1 MRAEQRV
8 ASEEVIG
15 LQSRVRALQQEL
27 ANKQRR
33 VEELELATHTRSMR
47 PHHAEVGISTRTAS
61 MAAAAGSGDEIA
73 RLQAENSML
82 ASQRSELAL
91 EVERLRAKLRE
102 AAIDLKRLLGDRER
116 LIDLSNEL
124 RADLALAEERSRD
137 GLAVPHLEQRVR
149 ELEALVRALRRELS
163 RYAAEEDL
171 LATERLASASLIDE
185 AAAAAAVAAH
195 GRGLRRVR
203 SSQYDEDNRRHR
215 GHLRRASMDG
225 STTLAP
231 PFTPNS
237 SAFAPSTPAALD
249 RSLQRL
255 QEAREHLAVAGAA
268 PPSAGL
274 RPRSLSQSERTTISQ
289 TKARIK
295 SSQRGEFVEK
305 RRQARNYNIKEDW
318 E

>member
-1 MRAEQRV
+1 MEVMRAEQKV
-8 ASEEVIG
+8 SSEEVVA
-15 LQSRVRALQQEL
+15 LQARMRALQQEL

-33 VEELELATHTRSMR
+33 VEELELSTRSLSMH
-47 PHHAEVGISTRTAS
+47 PHYSEVGISTRTAS

-73 RLQAENSML
+73 RLQSENSML
-82 ASQRSELAL
+82 ASQRSELSL

-124 RADLALAEERSRD
+124 RADLALAEERARD
-137 GLAVPHLEQRVR
+137 GLAVPHLEQRIR

-163 RYAAEEDL
+163 RYTAEDDL
-171 LATERLASASLIDE
+171 LATERVMEEAS
-185 AAAAAAVAAH
+185 AAAASSLH
-195 GRGLRRVR
+195 SRGLRRVR

-225 STTLAP
+225 SSTLAQ
-231 PFTPNS
+231 PFTPAS
-237 SAFAPSTPAALD
+237 SHAPSTPAALD

-274 RPRSLSQSERTTISQ
+274 RPRSLSQSERTTVSQ

-295 SSQRGEFVEK
+295 TSQRGEFVER